1 MNETRAMEWRGPGV
15 QSEALD
21 VLAYLQGILRGCWRF
36 RWAGAAAAWLLCLA
50 GWLVVLFLPDVYRAT
65 ARVYV
70 DTQSALRP
78 LLEGLTVDSN
88 LMSDVDMMAQ
98 AMLSQPNLEKV
109 VVRAGLVPA
118 GAGPEQIENKVNQ
131 IRSSIKVDMDR
142 NDVLQIAYEYTK
154 EQAALNVVSM
164 LLDEFIKG
172 SLGESEADT
181 RTAQAF
187 LEEKLAEYE
196 ARLNEAEQTLADFK
210 RRNVGM
216 MPGEEGDYYQ
226 RLQTEMKRLDDI
238 ESRLRLARQRRDD
251 LRRQLEGET
260 PVFGLMTPRNETA
273 STPFDQQIAAY
284 EDELARLRL
293 KYTDTHPDVE
303 QVLAV
308 LEGLR
313 QKREEYLASRPA
325 DSARPGLNQLDAN
338 PVYQQMKLQLN
349 QAELRLG
356 QLEAQRRD
364 QAAVVRELREK
375 VDTIPQIEA
384 ELTRLTR
391 NYDVTREQYEQL
403 LMRLESARLSEA
415 AEDTK
420 NDVTFRVIDPP
431 ALDPQPVGPKRNLL
445 LTAVLLVGL
454 AAGGAVTVLLN
465 FARPVF
471 NSQQELERLY
481 GVAVLGTIQLVR
493 DAAEAAAARRSTVF
507 WASSMLL
514 LLGLYAGLLLTGDEL
529 ARQLHAWPMFA
540 GVAT

>member
-1 MNETRAMEWRGPGV
+1 MNETRAMDWRGPGV

-21 VLAYLQGILRGCWRF
+21 VLAYLRGIVYGCWRY

-78 LLEGLTVDSN
+78 LLEGLTIDTN
-88 LMSDVDMMAQ
+88 LMSDVDLMSQ

-118 GAGPEQIENKVNQ
+118 DAGPEEREKMVNQ
-131 IRSSIKVDMDR
+131 IRSSIKVELDR
-142 NDVLQIAYEYTK
+142 SDALQIAYEYTR
-154 EQAALNVVSM
+154 ERAALNVVAI
-164 LLDEFIKG
+164 LLEEFITG

-181 RTAQAF
+181 RNAQAF
-187 LEEKLAEYE
+187 LERKLAEYE
-196 ARLNEAEQTLADFK
+196 TRLNEAEQQLADFK

-226 RLQTEMKRLDDI
+226 RLQTEMSRLDDI
-238 ESRLRLARQRRDD
+238 TARLRLARQRRDD

-260 PVFGLMTPRNETA
+260 PVFGLMTPRNKSS
-273 STPFDQQIAAY
+273 STPFDEQIAAY
-284 EDELARLRL
+284 ENELARLRL
-293 KYTDTHPDVE
+293 NYTDTHPDVE

-308 LEGLR
+308 LSGLR
-313 QKREEYLASRPA
+313 QKRDEYLAGRPA
-325 DSARPGLNQLDAN
+325 GTAQPGLNSLDAN

-349 QAELRLG
+349 QAELRVG
-356 QLEAQRRD
+356 QLEAQRR
-364 QAAVVRELREK
+364 QQTTVVRDLREK

-391 NYDVTREQYEQL
+391 NYDVTRDQYEQL
-403 LMRLESARLSEA
+403 LRRLEAAQLSEA
-415 AEDTK
+415 AEKSKD
-420 NDVTFRVIDPP
+420 DVTFRIIDPP
-431 ALDPQPVGPKRNLL
+431 ALDPQPVGPNRMLL
-445 LTAVLLVGL
+445 LTAVLIVGL

-471 NSQQELERLY
+471 NSRQELERLY
-481 GVAVLGTIQLVR
+481 GIAVLGTIQMVR
-493 DAAEAAAARRSTVF
+493 SAAEIAAARRSTLLWV
-507 WASSMLL
+507 SSMLL
-514 LLGLYAGLLLTGDEL
+514 LLGIYAGLLLLGDEA
-529 ARQLHAWPMFA
+529 ARQLQSLPQLA
-540 GVAT
+540 GVRS

>member
-131 IRSSIKVDMDR
+131 IRSSIKVEMDR

-364 QAAVVRELREK
+364 QTAVVRELREK

>member
-131 IRSSIKVDMDR
+131 IRSSIKVEMDR

-325 DSARPGLNQLDAN
+325 DGARPGLNRLDAN

-403 LMRLESARLSEA
+403 LMRLEAARLSEA

-493 DAAEAAAARRSTVF
+493 SAAEAAAARRSTVF